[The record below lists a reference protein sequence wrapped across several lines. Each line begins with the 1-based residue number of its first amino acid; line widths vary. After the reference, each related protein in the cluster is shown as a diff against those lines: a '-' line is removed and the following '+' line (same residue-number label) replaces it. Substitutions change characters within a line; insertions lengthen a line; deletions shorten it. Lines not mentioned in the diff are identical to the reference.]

1 LDVGAWDL
9 EFRNLRLSFAAAT
22 IGFVMM
28 KALRRHKDWLMI
40 VIAILAIPFIFYFV
54 QRPDYGA
61 MRSDQF
67 ARIYDRNVSILE
79 AQQIARLLSLAQA
92 IGMSE
97 FVQTLAGGTG
107 LNQNQVAVQFIIN
120 LLVLRLGLR
129 PDASEVSDVV
139 RKLPAFQSE
148 SGFDMNKFSE
158 FVRTGLGPMGLGE
171 EHIEQLVRDE
181 LCLNEIK
188 RLLAAG
194 ISISKGELDENF
206 QRGYDKFYVNL
217 IRFHSA
223 DFDKDITVNDEDV
236 QKYYD
241 AHKSELK
248 TDEKRKVQFVNLG
261 LSEDQTKLKGK
272 ERIEVLQKLADRA
285 TDFTQALLEK
295 GTDFTQAAE
304 KFTLPVH
311 ETGEFTAAAP
321 DRQLKADAQLS
332 AAAFKLTAQQPN
344 SDPIQVADGF
354 YILHLTGITEA
365 RPLSVEEAKPKIVDA
380 LKKTRARELMSTKGA
395 ELVQQVR
402 EATKSGQPL
411 GATIQKA
418 GVKPEKFPPFSL
430 FEEETIKSQDKE
442 TNQGEQPKN
451 EQPFQDK
458 ESKNELSSQGRESKN
473 ESPSQ
478 SKEPKNEPAPQSKE
492 PKSELPSQ
500 GKKAKNEPP
509 SPSKEPKSEPPGGN
523 EPKSEPP
530 AQSKEPKNEPA
541 DLPAIKE
548 AVAFLSPG
556 EISDF
561 SPSGNDG
568 FIAILEKREP
578 STDSD
583 AGEKKAAFE
592 KRLLDNKERIVFYE
606 WLRDRQQA
614 AGLQFSKG

>member
-1 LDVGAWDL
+1 
-9 EFRNLRLSFAAAT
+9 
-22 IGFVMM
+22 MM

-40 VIAILAIPFIFYFV
+40 VIAILAIPFVFYFV
-54 QRPDYGA
+54 RTPDYGR
-61 MRSDQF
+61 MGSDNF
-67 ARIYDRNVSILE
+67 TRMYDRNVPMLE

-92 IGMSE
+92 LGMSD
-97 FVQTLAGGTG
+97 FVQTLAGGSG
-107 LNQNQVAVQFIIN
+107 LNQNQVVTQFVIN
-120 LLVLRLGLR
+120 LLVLRHEAERLGLR
-129 PDASEVSDVV
+129 PDASEIADVV
-139 RKLPAFQSE
+139 SKLPAFQSE

-158 FVRTGLGPMGLGE
+158 FVRNGLGPMGLGE

-181 LCLNEIK
+181 LRLNEIK

-206 QRGYDKFYVNL
+206 QRGYDKFYVNV
-217 IRFHSA
+217 IRFHSG
-223 DFDKDITVNDEDV
+223 DFEKDITVKDEDV

-261 LSEDQTKLKGK
+261 LSEDQKKLKGK

-295 GTDFTQAAE
+295 GSDFKQATE
-304 KFTLPVH
+304 KFKLPVH

-321 DRQLKADAQLS
+321 DPQLKADAQVS
-332 AAAFKLTAQQPN
+332 AAAFKLSAQEPN

-354 YILHLTGITEA
+354 YILHLTGVTEA
-365 RPLSVEEAKPKIVDA
+365 RPLTLEEAKPKIVDS

-395 ELVQQVR
+395 EVAQQLR
-402 EATKSGQPL
+402 EAIKSGQPL
-411 GATIQKA
+411 EASIQKA
-418 GVKPEKFPPFSL
+418 GVKPETFLAFSL
-430 FEEETIKSQDKE
+430 FEEETTKSQGEEANQGEEPKNEPPSQAKE
-442 TNQGEQPKN
+442 TNQGE
-451 EQPFQDK
+451 
-458 ESKNELSSQGRESKN
+458 
-473 ESPSQ
+473 
-478 SKEPKNEPAPQSKE
+478 E
-492 PKSELPSQ
+492 PKSEPPAPGKETNQSNETKSKPTSQ
-500 GKKAKNEPP
+500 GKETNQSKASKSEPP
-509 SPSKEPKSEPPGGN
+509 SQDKEPKSEPPSQNKGPEN
-523 EPKSEPP
+523 EPP
-530 AQSKEPKNEPA
+530 

-548 AVAFLSPG
+548 AVAFLNPG

-568 FIAILEKREP
+568 FIAVLEKREP
-578 STDSD
+578 PADSV

-606 WLRDRQQA
+606 WLHDRQQA